1 MKRRDKSKDEW
12 QFLVNVGTSYELELI
27 TALLA
32 QERILVMKKS
42 KGSGAYTEVLMGTS
56 LTGYDIYVP
65 VRHLAQARELL
76 DNMPVFED
84 DEIDQAAMEANTV
97 VPESYATDSF
107 EEETEGILLEH
118 KDQFKLL
125 FFIFIFVPLLLGLA
139 IAMFR

>member
-65 VRHLAQARELL
+65 TRYLAQAREIL

-97 VPESYATDSF
+97 VPESATDIS
-107 EEETEGILLEH
+107 EEETEGFLLSH
-118 KDQFKLL
+118 KDHFKLL
-125 FFIFIFVPLLLGLA
+125 LFIFIFVPLLLGLA